1 MKRAALRRA
10 GLEPDVTAATPVAT
24 TTAAN
29 TAPQRRA
36 TASKVARGNIAVNDK
51 MSADKVQKGARA
63 KKGGR
68 KAVGRRKKKAEGRQS
83 ADDDDEGEVE
93 ESKPEPKPEPKPD
106 SEPERE
112 TNPRSVGGRR
122 GKAKGGNGASK
133 VQKTTATKKPG
144 VQTARKAK
152 QKTRGKKAAEEDEV
166 EDEKF
171 EPGRKSGTELKPKPA
186 TKGRGTGKSKKASDK
201 VQKSVGNRSQPARN
215 AKQNSEGN
223 EAADENI
230 VEDQQPEAEVGPQPE
245 SEQEQRK
252 QLARLFDRWKTKP
265 RVPKSTK
272 PKKSGMKA
280 VSKATKEAKANEVA
294 NWSKP
299 KDQNPVS
306 EGARKG
312 LEPHV
317 PKAGK
322 ANKDQAQT
330 LGKEEGKEK
339 ASNPHK
345 TRAGLGQRFNRAE
358 LQEANA
364 LEWEMI
370 HESNLTNRIH
380 PIWAIEKFRFSDAT
394 KTIEPE
400 IAYSAIAPALR
411 LASLWVER
419 PEYENFWNRLWRGKY
434 DKRKVMMQIV
444 PNEELHSYIL
454 REPPVQDESASSTS
468 TNLVR
473 NDVLDRFQCEWRFGP
488 QASGLWWTMDEG
500 ITGPS
505 GCVTTL
511 HDDFEKLAYTY
522 QPETTTSERLRFYFF
537 FAVNLVRAL
546 VQQVCQFK
554 RREKFGHNVEP
565 IAKGTVFFRNSW
577 GDMIPLEDAWEDEA
591 FRGPISQINAPRGP
605 MAPDGL
611 AAYVKD
617 YGPGGV
623 RPGRLYQSLRM
634 DWISTRFSAENWF
647 DRDGEIELDGEPLW
661 EVDGRTCSAKEL
673 AID

>member
-24 TTAAN
+24 AASTAL
-29 TAPQRRA
+29 TAPQRR
-36 TASKVARGNIAVNDK
+36 VAAPKAARDKIAVKDK

-68 KAVGRRKKKAEGRQS
+68 KAVGRPKKKAEGRQS
-83 ADDDDEGEVE
+83 ADDDDEREVE
-93 ESKPEPKPEPKPD
+93 ESKPEPKPA

-122 GKAKGGNGASK
+122 GKARGGNGASK
-133 VQKTTATKKPG
+133 VQKTTATKKPS
-144 VQTARKAK
+144 VQTAREAK

-166 EDEKF
+166 QDEKL
-171 EPGRKSGTELKPKPA
+171 EPGRNSGTELKPKPA
-186 TKGRGTGKSKKASDK
+186 TKGRGTRKPKKASNK
-201 VQKSVGNRSQPARN
+201 VQKSVGTRSQPARN

-223 EAADENI
+223 EAADEKV
-230 VEDQQPEAEVGPQPE
+230 VEDQESEAEAGPKPK

-252 QLARLFDRWKTKP
+252 QLDRLVDRWKTKT
-265 RVPKSTK
+265 RVPQSTK
-272 PKKSGMKA
+272 PKKSGIKA
-280 VSKATKEAKANEVA
+280 VSKATKEAKANGVA
-294 NWSKP
+294 NGSEP
-299 KDQNPVS
+299 KDQNSVS
-306 EGARKG
+306 EGARKE
-312 LEPHV
+312 LDPAV
-317 PKAGK
+317 PNADE
-322 ANKDQAQT
+322 ANKDQAQ
-330 LGKEEGKEK
+330 LPGKGKGKEK
-339 ASNPHK
+339 ASVPHK

-358 LQEANA
+358 LQEAIA

-370 HESNLTNRIH
+370 HESNLANKIH
-380 PIWAIEKFRFSDAT
+380 PIWAIEKFCFSDAT
-394 KTIEPE
+394 RTIEPE

-419 PEYENFWNRLWRGKY
+419 PEYENFWYRLWLGKY

-454 REPPVQDESASSTS
+454 REPLVQDESASSTS

-473 NDVLDRFQCEWRFGP
+473 NNVLDNFQCEWRFGP
-488 QASGLWWTMDEG
+488 QAAGLWWTMEEG
-500 ITGPS
+500 IAGPS
-505 GCVTTL
+505 ACVTTL

-577 GDMIPLEDAWEDEA
+577 GDMIPLEDAWEDEV
-591 FRGPISQINAPRGP
+591 FRGPIYQINAPRGP

-623 RPGRLYQSLRM
+623 RPGRLYESLRM
-634 DWISTRFSAENWF
+634 DWISQRFSAENWF
-647 DRDGEIELDGEPLW
+647 DQDGEIELDGEPLW

-673 AID
+673 AIE